1 MRAQFRLEPLRLGRS
16 QVKRLEK
23 TVESDDVRQFVVK
36 ISQADRHA
44 PATAGPELLSHAN
57 VPTQIV
63 FRFQPEIV
71 PENFVLTAGRT
82 ESRRDAGMQRCVY
95 LVDLVTPS
103 EAISPDPAELV
114 EVIEAPA
121 DDKD

>member
-1 MRAQFRLEPLRLGRS
+1 
-16 QVKRLEK
+16 
-23 TVESDDVRQFVVK
+23 VESDDVRQFVVK

-44 PATAGPELLSHAN
+44 PATAGPEFLSYTD

-82 ESRRDAGMQRCVY
+82 ESRRHAGMQRRVR
-95 LVDLVTPS
+95 LVDLVTPGK
-103 EAISPDPAELV
+103 AISPDPAKLV
-114 EVIEAPA
+114 EVIEPPA
-121 DDKD
+121 SDKD